1 MIADRR
7 GSASAS
13 AEAARAHE
21 GLGRDASTSSKAA
34 VLEAP
39 YTEAVDHR
47 PPLTQM
53 HELERT
59 SLRIVVVVALL
70 TKRVGNM

>member
-21 GLGRDASTSSKAA
+21 GLGRDANTSSKE
-34 VLEAP
+34 VNTNTP
-39 YTEAVDHR
+39 KRD
-47 PPLTQM
+47 TQLYGII
-53 HELERT
+53 HKYKEL
-59 SLRIVVVVALL
+59 III
-70 TKRVGNM
+70 

>member
-21 GLGRDASTSSKAA
+21 GLGRDASTSSKE
-34 VLEAP
+34 VLKLCNKIRSVKANTQLKGIHKKGIHNYMGS
-39 YTEAVDHR
+39 YTNIR
-47 PPLTQM
+47 N
-53 HELERT
+53 
-59 SLRIVVVVALL
+59 
-70 TKRVGNM
+70 G